1 MSFTI
6 FIVASLVLMT
16 EGAGIRE
23 KRSVGQFGDMI
34 RFDLFKCIQY
44 TVICNVII
52 SYLKRLWAGTRPAA
66 RPSCTTTTATT
77 AATARTPRCPAWTRR
92 TSAAS
97 STTDATSGRR
107 QMSAARPGSA
117 WDGERWKVSSS
128 KKPLKLNPLWKA
140 AFSWER
146 VHCILQ
152 LILEMPVGFA
162 TPGPGTPPPPPWAAT
177 TPPAPATWPPAAATA
192 PPHGAW
198 RGRRTIASTRRGTPT
213 TSLQISG
220 SRRSRSS
227 ARGSR
232 NKPFSKLHRIYFI
245 WDLRTKT

>member
-44 TVICNVII
+44 NMSCII

-107 QMSAARPGSA
+107 QMNVARPGSA
-117 WDGERWKVSSS
+117 WDGERWTVLSFLVLSSSS
-128 KKPLKLNPLWKA
+128 KQPLKLNPLWKA
-140 AFSWER
+140 AFSRKR
-146 VHCILQ
+146 VHY
-152 LILEMPVGFA
+152 VGFV

-177 TPPAPATWPPAAATA
+177 TPPAPATWLPAAATA